1 MDLWRSCFSL
11 FCLTKSKKKECCR
24 YGIME
29 KLRRLQAGEDVE
41 DLLAE
46 IGEITPRIL

>member
-1 MDLWRSCFSL
+1 
-11 FCLTKSKKKECCR
+11 
-24 YGIME
+24 ME

-46 IGEITPRIL
+46 IGKIRARNFLPNLRARSTLNLTLEPIVLDLI